1 MGMDSNLGNK
11 GVVWA
16 AFGGEMISVAF
27 ELRYMIL
34 FSIILILADFWWGHS
49 DSMKRYHEAERI
61 GDRVLMEKYKWRKSR
76 AIRRTVSKFIDYS
89 TYWLIG
95 AFMGMAITE
104 PLGWGGHFYVA
115 AFVLL
120 LGCLAEIA
128 SIVGHVFYVKYG
140 IEVKVVDVLK
150 WLWRFVIGVFK
161 AKGQQIGEAM
171 EEASNSIKGKE
182 E

>member
-1 MGMDSNLGNK
+1 MVDSNLGKN
-11 GVVWA
+11 GFTLAV
-16 AFGGEMISVAF
+16 FGGEMITVAF

-61 GDRVLMEKYKWRKSR
+61 GDRVLMEKYKWHKSR

-104 PLGWGGHFYVA
+104 PLGWCGHFYVA

-120 LGCLAEIA
+120 LGCLAELA
-128 SIVGHVFYVKYG
+128 SIIGHVFYVKYG
-140 IEVKVVDVLK
+140 IEVKLVDVLK
-150 WLWRFVIGVFK
+150 WLLRFIIGMFK
-161 AKGQQIGEAM
+161 VKGQQIGEAI
-171 EEASNSIKGKE
+171 EEASKKE
-182 E
+182 ESK

>member
-1 MGMDSNLGNK
+1 MDSNLGNK
-11 GVVWA
+11 GIVWA

-27 ELRYMIL
+27 ELRFMIL

-61 GDRVLMEKYKWRKSR
+61 GDRVLMEKYKWHKSR

-104 PLGWGGHFYVA
+104 PLGWCGHFYTA
-115 AFVLL
+115 AFILM

-128 SIVGHVFYVKYG
+128 SIAGHIFYVKYN
-140 IEVKVVDVLK
+140 IEVKVIDVVR
-150 WLWRFVIGVFK
+150 WLWRFIIGMFK

-171 EEASNSIKGKE
+171 EEASHSIDKE
-182 E
+182 GGAK